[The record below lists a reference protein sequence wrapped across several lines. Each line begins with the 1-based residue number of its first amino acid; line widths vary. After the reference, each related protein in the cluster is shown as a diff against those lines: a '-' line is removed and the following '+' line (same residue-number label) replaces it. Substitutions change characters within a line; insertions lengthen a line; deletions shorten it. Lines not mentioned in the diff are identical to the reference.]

1 MRNIRAARRYARA
14 VFQIA
19 AERGTVEATYGDLET
34 ACARVAQYPEIGQ
47 ILAQPFFRD
56 ELKQKACDVA
66 LKGSV
71 SQLVLDFVHLLV
83 ANDRGD
89 LLEAVR
95 DAFRALWHDHE
106 NVCIAEVTSAVSLT
120 PEEVTR
126 LAGEFGTVTGC
137 RVEVEQHV
145 DPALLGGV
153 VVVVGDTVW
162 DGSVRGGLERMR
174 SELKSRDVVGML
186 RERLS
191 ADAPGGLGAQG

>member
-14 VFQIA
+14 VFEIA
-19 AERGTVEATYGDLET
+19 VERGTVEATLGDLET
-34 ACARVAQYPEIGQ
+34 VCARVAAHPEVGQ

-56 ELKQKACDVA
+56 DLKQKACDVA
-66 LKGSV
+66 LEGSV

-95 DAFRALWHDHE
+95 DSFRDLWHDHE
-106 NVCIAEVTSAVSLT
+106 NVRIAEVTSAVALT
-120 PEEVTR
+120 PEEVSR
-126 LAGEFGTVTGC
+126 LASAFGQATGC

-145 DPALLGGV
+145 DPALLGGM

-162 DGSVRGGLERMR
+162 DGSVRGGFERMR

-191 ADAPGGLGAQG
+191 ADAPGGLGAEG